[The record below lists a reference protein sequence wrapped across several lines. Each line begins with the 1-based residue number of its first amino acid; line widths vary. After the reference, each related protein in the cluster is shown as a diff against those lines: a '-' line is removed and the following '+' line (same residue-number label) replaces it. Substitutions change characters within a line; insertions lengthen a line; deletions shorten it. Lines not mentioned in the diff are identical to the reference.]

1 MDSSLAEQ
9 QRILS
14 SDWGGGKSPFGTS
27 WSKFMM
33 WIFIISDAL
42 TFAGFLIAYGFMRM
56 TAPVWP
62 KQTEVFNMVLITFM
76 TFALISSSAVMAMA
90 VGEARAGNPKKAVRY
105 LFMTIIG
112 GTIFM
117 GCQAYEWYHFI
128 GEGASLT
135 SNPHTITGPAAAVT
149 QFAAGFFVIT
159 GFHGFHVFSGL
170 TILAIVAI
178 RAAMGKYSADGVEN
192 AGLYWHFVDVVWV
205 FVFAFFY
212 LL

>member
-1 MDSSLAEQ
+1 MDSSVAAEQ
-9 QRILS
+9 ERILA

-42 TFAGFLIAYGFMRM
+42 TFMAFLMTYGFMRM
-56 TAPVWP
+56 ISPEWP

-76 TFALISSSAVMAMA
+76 TFVLISSSAVMAMA
-90 VGEARAGNPKKAVRY
+90 VAAARARNPKLAVKF
-105 LFMTIIG
+105 LFLTIVG
-112 GTIFM
+112 GLIFL
-117 GCQAYEWYHFI
+117 GSQAYEWHNLI
-128 GEGASLT
+128 EEGARLT
-135 SNPHTITGPAAAVT
+135 KNPWGVPQFSAA
-149 QFAAGFFVIT
+149 FFVIT
-159 GFHGFHVFSGL
+159 GFHGFHVFSGV
-170 TILAIVAI
+170 TILAIVAL
-178 RAAMGKYSADGVEN
+178 RAWMGKYSADQVEN

>member
-1 MDSSLAEQ
+1 MESTGLAEQ
-9 QRILS
+9 ERVLA

-42 TFAGFLIAYGFMRM
+42 TFAGFLIAYGFMRQ
-56 TAPVWP
+56 TAVAWP
-62 KQTEVFNMVLITFM
+62 NAMVDVFSPLLITFM
-76 TFALISSSAVMAMA
+76 TFVLISSSAVMAMA
-90 VGEARAGNPKKAVRY
+90 VSAARAHDPKSAVKY
-105 LFMTIIG
+105 IAMTVFG
-112 GTIFM
+112 GAIFL
-117 GCQAYEWYHFI
+117 GCQVYEWAHFI
-128 GEGASLT
+128 GEGATLT
-135 SNPHTITGPAAAVT
+135 TNPWGVP
-149 QFAAGFFVIT
+149 QFSASFFVIT

-178 RAAMGKYSADGVEN
+178 RAAMGKYSADSVEN

-205 FVFAFFY
+205 FVFAFYY

>member
-1 MDSSLAEQ
+1 MDSSVAEQ
-9 QRILS
+9 QRILA
-14 SDWGGGKSPFGTS
+14 SDWGGGSSPFGTS

-42 TFAGFLIAYGFMRM
+42 TFAAFLITYGFMRNISP
-56 TAPVWP
+56 AWP

-76 TFALISSSAVMAMA
+76 TFDLISSSAVMAMA
-90 VGEARAGNPKKAVRY
+90 VGAARASNPKLAVKF
-105 LFMTIIG
+105 LGLTILG
-112 GTIFM
+112 GLIFL
-117 GCQAYEWYHFI
+117 GCQAFEWTHFI
-128 GEGASLT
+128 EEGATLT
-135 SNPHTITGPAAAVT
+135 HNPWGVA
-149 QFAAGFFVIT
+149 QFAASFFVIT
-159 GFHGFHVFSGL
+159 GFHGFHVFSGV

>member
-1 MDSSLAEQ
+1 MDSTIAEQ
-9 QRILS
+9 QRILA

-42 TFAGFLIAYGFMRM
+42 TFAAFLITYGFMRGIS
-56 TAPVWP
+56 PEWP
-62 KQTEVFNMVLITFM
+62 KQTQVFNMVLITFM
-76 TFALISSSAVMAMA
+76 TFMLISSSAVMAMA
-90 VGEARAGNPKKAVRY
+90 VAAARASNPKRAVQF
-105 LFMTIIG
+105 LALTIVG
-112 GTIFM
+112 GLIFL
-117 GCQAYEWYHFI
+117 GCQAFEWTNLI
-128 GEGASLT
+128 EEGATLT
-135 SNPHTITGPAAAVT
+135 HNPWGVP
-149 QFAAGFFVIT
+149 QFASSFFVIT
-159 GFHGFHVFSGL
+159 GFHGFHVFSGV
-170 TILAIVAI
+170 TILAIVAL